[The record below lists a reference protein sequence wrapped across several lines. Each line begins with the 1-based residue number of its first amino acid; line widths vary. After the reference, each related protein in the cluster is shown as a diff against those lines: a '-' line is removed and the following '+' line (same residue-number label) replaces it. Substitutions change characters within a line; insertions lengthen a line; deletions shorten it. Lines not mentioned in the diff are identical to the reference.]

1 MARISIVGAT
11 GYAGTALVAE
21 AARRGHQVTAY
32 SRTPP
37 EQRLDGVT
45 YISLDVLED
54 GAPERAVTDADVV
67 LDTLSPRGA
76 LEGELERVHLE
87 LATRAD
93 AAGVRF
99 GVLGGAGSS
108 LVAEGGPRV
117 MDGPGFPAFA
127 LPEANVA
134 ATTLDELR
142 QTPES
147 LDWFMISPAASFGAH
162 NPGETHGEY
171 RTGGDVLVVAAD
183 GTSSLSA
190 GDLAI
195 AFVDEVE
202 RPAHRRQ
209 RFTVGY

>member
-1 MARISIVGAT
+1 MARISIIGAT

-32 SRTPP
+32 SRTLP

-45 YISLDVLED
+45 YVSLDVLED
-54 GAPERAVTDADVV
+54 GALDRAVADADVV

-76 LEGELERVHLE
+76 LEGELERVHLG
-87 LATRAD
+87 LATQAD

-134 ATTLDELR
+134 ATTLDDLR

-147 LDWFMISPAASFGAH
+147 LDWFMISPAASFGAY
-162 NPGETHGEY
+162 NPGETRGEY

-202 RPAHRRQ
+202 RPAHRRE